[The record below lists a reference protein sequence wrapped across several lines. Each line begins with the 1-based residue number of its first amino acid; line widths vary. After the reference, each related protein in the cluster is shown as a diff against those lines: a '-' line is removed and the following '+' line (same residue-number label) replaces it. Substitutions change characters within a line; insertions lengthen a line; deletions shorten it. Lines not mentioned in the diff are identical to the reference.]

1 MNWLLVALGGGLG
14 AISRYGVDR
23 LAIQFF
29 DSRILGTF
37 VVNISGSFIL
47 GLIVSLTTAKI
58 GFPNNYDLLFAM
70 GFCGAYTTFSSITV
84 TSIQLAESGDP
95 YKAIFNIFMSVLV
108 GMMAAWLGLVL
119 GRILS

>member
-14 AISRYGVDR
+14 AISRYGIDR

-37 VVNISGSFIL
+37 AVNMSGSFIL
-47 GLIVSLTTAKI
+47 GLIVSLATARI
-58 GFPNNYDLLFAM
+58 GFPNNYDLLFAV

-84 TSIQLAESGDP
+84 TSIQLSESGDP
-95 YKAIFNIFMSVLV
+95 YKAILNVFVSVLV
-108 GMMAAWLGLVL
+108 GLIAAWCGLVL
-119 GRILS
+119 GRTLS

>member
-1 MNWLLVALGGGLG
+1 LNWLLVALGGGLG